1 MSRNG
6 KNGRLDV
13 RKTYKMLI
21 GGAFVRS
28 ESGRALDV
36 EAPGGRW
43 LGHVCRASRKDFRN
57 AVVAARKAAWAEA
70 SVVTVAGKIF
80 AGWEISGGVFKLR
93 VELPEKI
100 GGTARLPDGTEAV
113 IPPGG
118 GAFSCA
124 MKADKR

>member
-70 SVVTVAGKIF
+70 SVVTFVFTPATLPRMLEVAWF
-80 AGWEISGGVFKLR
+80 S
-93 VELPEKI
+93 
-100 GGTARLPDGTEAV
+100 
-113 IPPGG
+113 
-118 GAFSCA
+118 AFSRSCCCSPSVGMRRVNVTPEEYETREYRMSTFA
-124 MKADKR
+124 K